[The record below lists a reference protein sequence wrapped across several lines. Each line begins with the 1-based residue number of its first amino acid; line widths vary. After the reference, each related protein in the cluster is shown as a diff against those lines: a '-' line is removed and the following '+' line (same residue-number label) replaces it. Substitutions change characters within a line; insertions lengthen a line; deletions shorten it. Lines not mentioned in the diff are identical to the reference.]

1 MDILK
6 VDGVAL
12 PAPHSYTVTLND
24 LDSADTGRTED
35 GMLVRQRLRGGVA
48 KISVQW
54 KALSTADCAAI
65 LNATAPDQFTVQYF
79 FGQTRT
85 AQMYAGTR
93 TTQLRAA
100 REGQAVWE
108 VEVELVEF

>member
-65 LNATAPDQFTVQYF
+65 LNATA
-79 FGQTRT
+79 TRT

-108 VEVELVEF
+108 VGVELVEF

>member
-35 GMLVRQRLRGGVA
+35 GMLVRPV
-48 KISVQW
+48 S
-54 KALSTADCAAI
+54 ALSRS
-65 LNATAPDQFTVQYF
+65 LRVTV
-79 FGQTRT
+79 
-85 AQMYAGTR
+85 
-93 TTQLRAA
+93 
-100 REGQAVWE
+100 
-108 VEVELVEF
+108 

>member
-1 MDILK
+1 M
-6 VDGVAL
+6 VAVAHRSAVADSVGA
-12 PAPHSYTVTLND
+12 APSGH
-24 LDSADTGRTED
+24 
-35 GMLVRQRLRGGVA
+35 
-48 KISVQW
+48 
-54 KALSTADCAAI
+54 ALSTADCAAI

-108 VEVELVEF
+108 VGVELVEF